1 MIATFFLTD
10 EKSTLWLHHNIPK
23 EKNTAQNLTL
33 GGFINASQPRCTY
46 RQEMHPQQVHNAHH
60 LGLTYHW
67 HWAHIWGA
75 HLETKG
81 NLGCTKVLVV

>member
-1 MIATFFLTD
+1 MIATFILRMKIQHFGCTTIFL
-10 EKSTLWLHHNIPK
+10 K
-23 EKNTAQNLTL
+23 KNTAQNLTL

-67 HWAHIWGA
+67 HWAHIWG
-75 HLETKG
+75 HIWKQRVT
-81 NLGCTKVLVV
+81 